1 MKMEKTKNAIEA
13 ILFASGRIVEI
24 KELVIAL
31 EISEAEIINTIEEM
45 QKDYETRGIEIVKVN
60 EGYQLVSKKEY
71 YENVCAVLDK
81 RTKPALSNAALEVL
95 SIIAYNPKVT
105 RAEIENIRGVNSDAC
120 IYKLNE
126 YNLIEEAGK
135 LDAPGRPMTY
145 KVSNEFFRMFGYST
159 LDELP
164 ELPRYK
170 VDENNQ
176 ITIEEIEEN
185 IESTNIEEKTESANF
200 IETLS

>member
-1 MKMEKTKNAIEA
+1 MDKTKNAIEA
-13 ILFASGRIVEI
+13 ILFASGRIVER
-24 KELVIAL
+24 KELVLAL
-31 EISEAEIINTIEEM
+31 EISEEEITKTIIEM
-45 QKDYETRGIEIVKVN
+45 QKDYENRGIEIVKVN

-145 KVSNEFFRMFGYST
+145 KVSNEFFRMFGYSS

-170 VDENNQ
+170 IDENHQ
-176 ITIEEIEEN
+176 ITIEEVEDN
-185 IESTNIEEKTESANF
+185 TESANLESN
-200 IETLS
+200 IAQEL

>member
-1 MKMEKTKNAIEA
+1 MEKIKNAIEA

-24 KELVIAL
+24 KELVLAL
-31 EISEAEIINTIEEM
+31 EISEAEIVETIE
-45 QKDYETRGIEIVKVN
+45 KTKNDYENRGIEIVKVN
-60 EGYQLVSKKEY
+60 DGYQLVSKKEY
-71 YENVCAVLDK
+71 YENICSVLDK
-81 RTKPALSNAALEVL
+81 RSKPALSNAALEVL

-145 KVSNEFFRMFGYST
+145 KVSNEFFRMFGYSS

-170 VDENNQ
+170 IDENNQ
-176 ITIEEIEEN
+176 ISIEELEESLN
-185 IESTNIEEKTESANF
+185 EQK
-200 IETLS
+200 

>member
-1 MKMEKTKNAIEA
+1 MEKIKNAIEA

-24 KELVIAL
+24 KELVLAL
-31 EISEAEIINTIEEM
+31 EISETEIIDTIEEM
-45 QKDYETRGIEIVKVN
+45 KNDYENRGIEIVKVN
-60 EGYQLVSKKEY
+60 DGYQLVSKKEY
-71 YENVCAVLDK
+71 YENICSVLDK
-81 RTKPALSNAALEVL
+81 RSKPALSNAALEVL

-145 KVSNEFFRMFGYST
+145 KVSNEFFRMFGYSS

-176 ITIEEIEEN
+176 ITIEEIEEK
-185 IESTNIEEKTESANF
+185 IESAN
-200 IETLS
+200 IAENIAQD

>member
-1 MKMEKTKNAIEA
+1 MEKTKKAIEA

-31 EISEAEIINTIEEM
+31 EISEAEVIETIEEM
-45 QKDYETRGIEIVKVN
+45 KKDYENRGIEIVKVN
-60 EGYQLVSKKEY
+60 DGYQLVSKKEY

-145 KVSNEFFRMFGYST
+145 KVSNEFFRMFGYSS

-176 ITIEEIEEN
+176 ITIEEIEE
-185 IESTNIEEKTESANF
+185 KVESAN
-200 IETLS
+200 EVEVLAQEL

>member
-1 MKMEKTKNAIEA
+1 MEKTKNAIEA
-13 ILFASGRIVEI
+13 ILFASGRIVEK

-31 EISEAEIINTIEEM
+31 EISEEEITKTISEM
-45 QKDYETRGIEIVKVN
+45 QKDYENRGIEIVKVN
-60 EGYQLVSKKEY
+60 DGYQLVSKKEY

-145 KVSNEFFRMFGYST
+145 QVSNEFFRMFGYSS

-170 VDENNQ
+170 IDENHQ
-176 ITIEEIEEN
+176 ITIEEVEDKT
-185 IESTNIEEKTESANF
+185 ESEKTENNISQE
-200 IETLS
+200 I

>member
-1 MKMEKTKNAIEA
+1 MEKTKNAIEA

-31 EISEAEIINTIEEM
+31 EKTEAEIIETINEM
-45 QKDYETRGIEIVKVN
+45 KKDYENRGVEIVKVN

-145 KVSNEFFRMFGYST
+145 KVSNEFFRMFGYSS

-176 ITIEEIEEN
+176 ITIEEIEE
-185 IESTNIEEKTESANF
+185 KVESAN
-200 IETLS
+200 EVEVLAQEL

>member
-1 MKMEKTKNAIEA
+1 MGKTKNAIEA

-31 EISEAEIINTIEEM
+31 EISEAEVIETIEEM
-45 QKDYETRGIEIVKVN
+45 KKDYENRGIEIVKVN
-60 EGYQLVSKKEY
+60 DGYQLVSKKEY

-145 KVSNEFFRMFGYST
+145 KVSNEFFRMFGYSS

-176 ITIEEIEEN
+176 ITIEEIEE
-185 IESTNIEEKTESANF
+185 KVESAN
-200 IETLS
+200 EVEVLAQEL

>member
-1 MKMEKTKNAIEA
+1 MEKTKNAIEA

-31 EISEAEIINTIEEM
+31 EISEAEIMNIIQEM
-45 QKDYETRGIEIVKVN
+45 KKDYENRGIEIVKVN

-145 KVSNEFFRMFGYST
+145 KVSNEFFKMFGYSS
-159 LDELP
+159 LDDLP

-176 ITIEEIEEN
+176 ITIEEIEEK
-185 IESTNIEEKTESANF
+185 IESANEV
-200 IETLS
+200 ETLTQEL

>member
-1 MKMEKTKNAIEA
+1 MEKTKNAIEA

-31 EISEAEIINTIEEM
+31 EISETEIIEAIEEM
-45 QKDYETRGIEIVKVN
+45 KKEYENRGIEIIKVN
-60 EGYQLVSKKEY
+60 QGYQLVSKKEY

-145 KVSNEFFRMFGYST
+145 KVSNEFFRMFGYSS

-176 ITIEEIEEN
+176 ITIEEIEEKVEN
-185 IESTNIEEKTESANF
+185 TNEIKTLEQ
-200 IETLS
+200 EL